1 MTAQV
6 QRMIFVGM
14 EGDRYDQPFAMN
26 QWLHMLLI
34 IFVGMKGDICG
45 HQLVTTHGSIESV
58 QSTIQCSHNFSNST
72 ILNENI
78 GCHAFLV

>member
-6 QRMIFVGM
+6 QRIIFVGM
-14 EGDRYDQPFAMN
+14 EGDSYDQPFAMN

-45 HQLVTTHGSIESV
+45 HQLVTTHGSIESFP
-58 QSTIQCSHNFSNST
+58 INNPMFP
-72 ILNENI
+72 
-78 GCHAFLV
+78 